1 MKQST
6 IKDNKELI
14 KKLLTDSLSPE
25 EREKLNNYGS
35 VNKAIQT
42 QWEETSDIYTDEVKE
57 KRILTNV
64 IRKIQKGKTGRFRQ
78 DLHRYVWVAS
88 VALLFICGTLSITL
102 LTNRPMPEMWYV
114 LNSGRQSMDSV
125 RLADGTLVMLN
136 AGSRL
141 TYPKEFSGK
150 RREVTLSGQAF
161 FNIHPDKKHPFV
173 VKTKSMDVT
182 AVGTSFEVFSYDGDK
197 SVETV
202 VLTGAVKVESKDHNA
217 QPKGEYILK
226 PNEKLTYNEHG
237 EIGVERVDANA
248 YSAWRYGERL
258 SFKNEKLAMI
268 LPRLE
273 KWYGQKIEC
282 SEKVAEHY
290 RFTFTLRNESLDL
303 ILNIMSHSA
312 PLSYKLKS
320 NDYYVLKEL
329 K

>member
-6 IKDNKELI
+6 TKDNKELI
-14 KKLLTDSLSPE
+14 KKLLTDSLLPE
-25 EREKLNNYGS
+25 EREKLNNYEFI
-35 VNKAIQT
+35 NKAIQT
-42 QWEETSDIYTDEVKE
+42 QWEETSGIYTDELKE
-57 KRILTNV
+57 KRMLTNV
-64 IRKIQKGKTGRFRQ
+64 MRQIQKGRSGRFRQ
-78 DLHRYVWVAS
+78 NLHRYAWIAS

-102 LTNRPMPEMWYV
+102 LTKQSTPEMWYV

-141 TYPKEFSGK
+141 TYPKEFSGE

-161 FNIHPDKKHPFV
+161 FSIHPDKEHPFV

-182 AVGTSFEVFSYDGDK
+182 ALGTSFEVFSYEGDK

-202 VLTGAVKVESKDHNA
+202 LLNGAIKVEPKDNNA
-217 QPKGEYILK
+217 QIKGEYILK
-226 PNEKLTYNEHG
+226 PNEKLTYDEQG
-237 EIGVERVDANA
+237 KIEVELVDANA
-248 YSAWRYGERL
+248 YSAWRTGERL

-282 SEKVAEHY
+282 PEKIAQHY

>member
-6 IKDNKELI
+6 IRDNKELI
-14 KKLLTDSLSPE
+14 NKLLTDSLLPE
-25 EREKLNNYGS
+25 EREALNNYEF

-42 QWEETSDIYTDEVKE
+42 QWEEISDIYTDELKE

-64 IRKIQKGKTGRFRQ
+64 MRKIQKGRTGRFRQ
-78 DLHRYVWVAS
+78 NLHRYAWVAS
-88 VALLFICGTLSITL
+88 VALLFICGTLSIAL
-102 LTNRPMPEMWYV
+102 LTQQSTPEMWYV

-141 TYPKEFSGK
+141 TYPKEFTGDK
-150 RREVTLSGQAF
+150 REVTLSGQAF
-161 FNIHPDKKHPFV
+161 FHIHPDKKHPFV
-173 VKTKSMDVT
+173 VKTKSLDVT
-182 AVGTSFEVFSYDGDK
+182 ALGTSFEVFSYDGDK

-202 VLTGAVKVESKDHNA
+202 LLTGGIKVEPKDNNA
-217 QPKGEYILK
+217 QIKGEYILK
-226 PNEKLTYNEHG
+226 ANEKLTYDEHG
-237 EIGVERVDANA
+237 EVQVEQVDANA
-248 YSAWRYGERL
+248 YSAWRSGERL
-258 SFKNEKLAMI
+258 SFKNEKLSMI

-282 SEKVAEHY
+282 PEKVAEHY

>member
-6 IKDNKELI
+6 KKDNKELI
-14 KKLLTDSLSPE
+14 KKLLADSLSPE
-25 EREKLNNYGS
+25 EREKLNNYGFI
-35 VNKAIQT
+35 NKTIET
-42 QWEETSDIYTDEVKE
+42 QWEETSDIYTDELKE
-57 KRILTNV
+57 KRIWMNV
-64 IRKIQKGKTGRFRQ
+64 MRQIQKGKSGRFRQ
-78 DLHRYVWVAS
+78 NLYRYSWIAS

-102 LTNRPMPEMWYV
+102 LTKQATPEMWYV

-141 TYPKEFSGK
+141 TYPKEFSGE

-161 FNIHPDKKHPFV
+161 FHIHADKDHPFV
-173 VKTKSMDVT
+173 VKTKNMDVT
-182 AVGTSFEVFSYDGDK
+182 ALGTSFEVFSYDGDK

-202 VLTGAVKVESKDHNA
+202 LLTGEIKVEPKDNNA
-217 QPKGEYILK
+217 QIKGEYILK
-226 PNEKLTYNEHG
+226 PDEKLTYDEHG
-237 EIGVERVDANA
+237 EIQVEHVDANA
-248 YSAWRYGERL
+248 YSAWRSGERL
-258 SFKNEKLAMI
+258 SFKNEKLSMI

-273 KWYGQKIEC
+273 KWYGQRIEC
-282 SEKVAEHY
+282 PEKVAEHY

>member
-25 EREKLNNYGS
+25 EREKLNNYEF

-42 QWEETSDIYTDEVKE
+42 EWDEISDIYTDELKE
-57 KRILTNV
+57 KRILANV
-64 IRKIQKGKTGRFRQ
+64 MRKIQKGRTGRFRQ
-78 DLHRYVWVAS
+78 NLYRYGWVASIALLLVCGTLS
-88 VALLFICGTLSITL
+88 VALLTQQST
-102 LTNRPMPEMWYV
+102 PEMWYV

-141 TYPKEFSGK
+141 TYPKEFAGE

-161 FNIHPDKKHPFV
+161 FSIHPDKKHPFV

-182 AVGTSFEVFSYDGDK
+182 ALGTSFEVFSYDGDK

-202 VLTGAVKVESKDHNA
+202 LLSGTVKVEPKDNNA
-217 QPKGEYILK
+217 QIKGEYILK
-226 PNEKLTYNEHG
+226 PNEKLTYNDQG
-237 EIGVERVDANA
+237 KIQVEQVDANA
-248 YSAWRYGERL
+248 YSAWRSGERL

-282 SEKVAEHY
+282 PEKVAEHY

>member
-14 KKLLTDSLSPE
+14 KKLLTNSLSPE
-25 EREKLNNYGS
+25 EREKLNNYEFI
-35 VNKAIQT
+35 NKAIQT
-42 QWEETSDIYTDEVKE
+42 QWEETSDIYTDELKE
-57 KRILTNV
+57 KRMLTNV
-64 IRKIQKGKTGRFRQ
+64 MRKIQKGRTGRFRQ
-78 DLHRYVWVAS
+78 NLHRYGWIAS
-88 VALLFICGTLSITL
+88 VALLFICGTLSIAL
-102 LTNRPMPEMWYV
+102 LTKQSTPEMWYV

-141 TYPKEFSGK
+141 TYPKEFSGE

-161 FNIHPDKKHPFV
+161 FSIHPDKKHPFV

-182 AVGTSFEVFSYDGDK
+182 ALGTSFEVFSYEGDK

-202 VLTGAVKVESKDHNA
+202 LLNGAIKVEPKDNNT
-217 QPKGEYILK
+217 QIKGEYILK
-226 PNEKLTYNEHG
+226 PNEKLTYNEEG
-237 EIGVERVDANA
+237 KIQVEHVDANA
-248 YSAWRYGERL
+248 YSAWRTGERL

-282 SEKVAEHY
+282 PEDIAQHY